1 MARIVLGI
9 GTSHG
14 PMLSTP
20 PEQWDAR
27 VPADRSNPQHFFRAK
42 SYTFDELVAARRG
55 ENLGAEVSLDLWR
68 RRRSAC
74 DAATAELSRV
84 FHEAKPDV
92 AVIVGND
99 QMELFG
105 DQAMPAVTIFR
116 GETMENIPF
125 GPEQLAKLPPGIAIS
140 ERGHCPP
147 TRVQYKGAPE
157 LGSHIIRSLIRE
169 EFDVAQSTRLPV
181 GPMGT
186 NSVPHAY
193 GFVYRNIMKDDVIPN
208 VMVILNTF
216 YPPNQP
222 TAKRCFDLGRALR
235 RAVESWPPD
244 LRVAL
249 IASGGLTHF
258 VIDEELDRKVLEGM
272 RRRDAASL
280 TLIGE
285 DLFQSGTSEIKNWLP
300 VAGAM
305 MDLGFDMTLVDYVPC
320 YRTEAGTGNAM
331 GFVYWK

>member
-27 VPADRSNPQHFFRAK
+27 VPADHANPQHFFRGK
-42 SYTFDELVAARRG
+42 SYDFRQLVAARKS
-55 ENLGAEVSLDLWR
+55 ENLGAEISVDIWR

-74 DAATAELSRV
+74 DAATAELARV
-84 FHEAKPDV
+84 FQEAKPDV

-105 DQAMPAVTIFR
+105 ERSMPAITVFR
-116 GETMENIPF
+116 GATMDNIPF

-147 TRVQYKGAPE
+147 SRVQYKGVPE
-157 LGSHIIRSLIRE
+157 LGGHIIRSLIAE
-169 EFDVAQSTRLPV
+169 EFDVAQSTELPV

-222 TAKRCFDLGRALR
+222 TAKRCFNLGRALK
-235 RAVESWPPD
+235 RAIESWPED
-244 LRVAL
+244 ARVAL

-258 VIDEELDRKVLEGM
+258 VIDEALDRHVLDGM
-272 RRRDAASL
+272 QNRDAASL
-280 TLIGE
+280 TSLSE
-285 DLFQSGTSEIKNWLP
+285 NLFQSGTSEIKNWLP

-305 MDLGFDMTLVDYVPC
+305 MDLGYDMTLVDYVPC